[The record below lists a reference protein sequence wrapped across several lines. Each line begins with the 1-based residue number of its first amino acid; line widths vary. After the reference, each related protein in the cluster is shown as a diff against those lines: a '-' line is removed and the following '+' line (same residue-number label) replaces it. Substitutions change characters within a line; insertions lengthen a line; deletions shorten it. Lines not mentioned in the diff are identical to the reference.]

1 MTTWRKEIEIAM
13 KYHHETYDDV
23 VFKWPEDGW
32 EDEEF
37 DDDYGVTHGRSFT
50 LWTTKRVYFPVE
62 YDGRE
67 WASSVPRDPC
77 KVATIHQ
84 GGG

>member
-23 VFKWPEDGW
+23 VFKWPESGW

-37 DDDYGVTHGRSFT
+37 DDDYGYPNGRSFT
-50 LWTTKRVYFPVE
+50 LWTTKRVYFPVQ

-67 WASSVPRDPC
+67 WAGSVPRDPC
-77 KVATIHQ
+77 ETATGHQ